1 MDKNAK
7 IYVAGHHGLVGSA
20 IWKNL
25 QEKGYTNLVGR
36 THKELDLLDGAAVKQ
51 FFDEE
56 MPEYVFLAAAF
67 VGGIMAN
74 SIYRADFIYKN
85 LQIQQN
91 VIGESFRHQVKKLL
105 FLGST
110 CIYPRDAEQPMK
122 EDVLLTSPLEYT
134 NEPYAIA
141 KIAGLKMCESFNLQ
155 YGTNYIAVMPTN
167 LYGPNDN
174 FDLERSHVLPAMI
187 RKVHLAH
194 CLKKGDWEA
203 VRKDM
208 NLRPVEGISGAN
220 SNEEILRILRK
231 YGITETEVTL
241 WGTGTPLREFL
252 WSEEMADASVFVME
266 HVDFKDTY
274 KAGAKDIRNCHINIG
289 TGKEITI
296 RELAG
301 LIVNTVGYQGKL
313 TFDSSKP
320 DGTIL
325 GQKITPLHRVGVYV
339 PGGKAVY
346 PSSVLMNV
354 MPAKVAGVDEIIM
367 VTPPGKNGK
376 VSPNTLV
383 AAKEAGVNKIYKVG
397 GAQAIAALAYGTE
410 SIPKVDKIVGPGN
423 IYVALAKKAVYG
435 HVSIDSI
442 AGPSEILV
450 VADETANPRYVAA
463 DLLSQAE
470 HDELASA
477 ILVTT
482 SEKLAH
488 EVSDQV
494 DGFLKELSRAEI
506 ISKSL
511 DNYGYILLADTM
523 EDVIDVANEI
533 ASEHLEIQTKNPF
546 EVMTKIRNAG
556 AIFIGEYASEPL
568 GDYFAGP
575 NHILPTNGTA
585 KFFSPLSVDD
595 FIKKSSIISYSREA
609 LQKVHKDIESFAKA
623 EQLTA
628 HANSIHVRFEEE
640 D

>member
-1 MDKNAK
+1 MRIQKLNSDTK
-7 IYVAGHHGLVGSA
+7 
-20 IWKNL
+20 KNL
-25 QEKGYTNLVGR
+25 LE
-36 THKELDLLDGAAVKQ
+36 DLLKRSPNNYGQYEASVKEILDKVKEEKDAAVFAYTAKFDGA
-51 FFDEE
+51 E
-56 MPEYVFLAAAF
+56 LT
-67 VGGIMAN
+67 
-74 SIYRADFIYKN
+74 ADTIE
-85 LQIQQN
+85 
-91 VIGESFRHQVKKLL
+91 V
-105 FLGST
+105 T
-110 CIYPRDAEQPMK
+110 DAEIEEAYAQV
-122 EDVLLTSPLEYT
+122 DDTLLT
-134 NEPYAIA
+134 
-141 KIAGLKMCESFNLQ
+141 
-155 YGTNYIAVMPTN
+155 V
-167 LYGPNDN
+167 
-174 FDLERSHVLPAMI
+174 I
-187 RKVHLAH
+187 RK
-194 CLKKGDWEA
+194 
-203 VRKDM
+203 
-208 NLRPVEGISGAN
+208 
-220 SNEEILRILRK
+220 
-231 YGITETEVTL
+231 
-241 WGTGTPLREFL
+241 
-252 WSEEMADASVFVME
+252 
-266 HVDFKDTY
+266 
-274 KAGAKDIRNCHINIG
+274 AKDNIESYHA
-289 TGKEITI
+289 KQ
-296 RELAG
+296 RQ
-301 LIVNTVGYQGKL
+301 NSW
-313 TFDSSKP
+313 FDSKP
-320 DGTIL
+320 DGTSL

-383 AAKEAGVNKIYKVG
+383 AAKEAGVDKIYKVG